1 MMTKVLKTFYVAA
14 TIPGA
19 LLLPYLN
26 GVFDGALGAVGV
38 VLFMGNHPILG
49 GIMLGYA
56 IVASTLTVALAS
68 RKR

>member
-26 GVFDGALGAVGV
+26 GVFDGVLGV
-38 VLFMGNHPILG
+38 VGALLCMGSHPVIG

-56 IVASTLTVALAS
+56 IATSTLTVALSS
-68 RKR
+68 RKN

>member
-26 GVFDGALGAVGV
+26 GALGAVGV
-38 VLFMGNHPILG
+38 
-49 GIMLGYA
+49 
-56 IVASTLTVALAS
+56 
-68 RKR
+68 